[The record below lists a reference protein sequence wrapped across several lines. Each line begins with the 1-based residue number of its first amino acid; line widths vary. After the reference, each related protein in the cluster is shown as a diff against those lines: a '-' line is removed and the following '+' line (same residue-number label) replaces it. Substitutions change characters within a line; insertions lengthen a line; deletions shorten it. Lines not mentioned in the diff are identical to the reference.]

1 MDDLDHYF
9 IKNYDRAG
17 IRGGSADDR
26 ALAYAA
32 RRAESI
38 GNQDPK
44 KITGYTACDSTETV
58 RNVLYA
64 YARLGMV
71 RNTLSHSDFSELAK
85 QNMIV
90 SDDNGSYALRTMMES
105 IEAFIMNY
113 EKALDE
119 VRGKNPKI
127 IRARADDVRQAA
139 EAMAA
144 ENRGNENGFG
154 RR

>member
-1 MDDLDHYF
+1 
-9 IKNYDRAG
+9 
-17 IRGGSADDR
+17 
-26 ALAYAA
+26 
-32 RRAESI
+32 
-38 GNQDPK
+38 
-44 KITGYTACDSTETV
+44 
-58 RNVLYA
+58 
-64 YARLGMV
+64 V